1 MALLNTIYN
10 LVECGA
16 DSVLGTGTKGCKQ
29 TLKKAASIWITPQ
42 GFKFDGTQTLDETYV
57 QLLQAQG
64 NLIILKGLTTF
75 TDNSSDDIIETLEDG
90 TKIVTTLGL
99 YEFAVVF
106 IKGLGFHAALHSL
119 NSFGS
124 YDMLFV
130 DRDGNI
136 LGTKATD
143 GSLKGFSVG
152 MLQANKLIWPSDSTG
167 QKEGIMFQFTTRAEL
182 DTNYVYIQQAQLG
195 TYEPQNQDGINEVV
209 LSAAVPVD
217 HATTWVVTATTK
229 QNGQAWTGGVV
240 GDFILYRDGVAESKT
255 VVETP
260 DGTYTFTVTAVN
272 DDEVWGVQLYD
283 IANSRAVILKDTDL
297 YKSNLEEQTA
307 ISST

>member
-1 MALLNTIYN
+1 
-10 LVECGA
+10 
-16 DSVLGTGTKGCKQ
+16 
-29 TLKKAASIWITPQ
+29 
-42 GFKFDGTQTLDETYV
+42 
-57 QLLQAQG
+57 
-64 NLIILKGLTTF
+64 
-75 TDNSSDDIIETLEDG
+75 
-90 TKIVTTLGL
+90 
-99 YEFAVVF
+99 
-106 IKGLGFHAALHSL
+106 
-119 NSFGS
+119 
-124 YDMLFV
+124 
-130 DRDGNI
+130 
-136 LGTKATD
+136 
-143 GSLKGFSVG
+143 
-152 MLQANKLIWPSDSTG
+152 
-167 QKEGIMFQFTTRAEL
+167 
-182 DTNYVYIQQAQLG
+182 
-195 TYEPQNQDGINEVV
+195 